1 MEGTVSLTASQRTRE
16 IFLGPLIRLWSVLLL
31 ISQNQLLLIEVG
43 AESELMFK
51 ESGRQTNEIT
61 FFFFFD
67 DVGTSNQRGKRGE
80 VWGGGEYEGEKVL
93 QDPFL
98 VHKSQRHGR
107 FSPEQ
112 RHRDPFTKARE
123 RESKNNK
130 RTREKEKHEQD
141 KALTG
146 KETAQSAALTRVG
159 THPRLAQ
166 APAGE

>member
-1 MEGTVSLTASQRTRE
+1 M
-16 IFLGPLIRLWSVLLL
+16 

-67 DVGTSNQRGKRGE
+67 DEGTSNQRGKRGC
-80 VWGGGEYEGEKVL
+80 VCGGGGVWRRKGFTRSFSGSQKSATRAL
-93 QDPFL
+93 LSRTKAPRPI
-98 VHKSQRHGR
+98 HKS
-107 FSPEQ
+107 
-112 RHRDPFTKARE
+112 K
-123 RESKNNK
+123 RESENNK

-146 KETAQSAALTRVG
+146 KETAQSAALTRAG
-159 THPRLAQ
+159 THLRLAQ
-166 APAGE
+166 APAGEYFARPWAPSPRNTQRFKERNEM

>member
-1 MEGTVSLTASQRTRE
+1 MREHQIKGAKEEGC
-16 IFLGPLIRLWSVLLL
+16 
-31 ISQNQLLLIEVG
+31 G
-43 AESELMFK
+43 A
-51 ESGRQTNEIT
+51 R
-61 FFFFFD
+61 
-67 DVGTSNQRGKRGE
+67 
-80 VWGGGEYEGEKVL
+80 GEYEGEKVL
-93 QDPFL
+93 QDPSL

-159 THPRLAQ
+159 THLRLAQ